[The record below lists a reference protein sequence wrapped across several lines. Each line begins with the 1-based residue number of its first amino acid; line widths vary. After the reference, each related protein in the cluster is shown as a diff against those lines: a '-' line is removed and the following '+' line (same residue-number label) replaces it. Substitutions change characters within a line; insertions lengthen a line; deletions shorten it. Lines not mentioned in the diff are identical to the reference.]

1 MVSSVNNRDLRTMN
15 ANNTSRWVKS
25 FKILFAVFILLS
37 LYLFLRQGNYNLS
50 ALNKALGSTA
60 VILAG
65 LTLLVGPLSKKFLSL
80 TQFMT
85 IRRHVGLLAFGAAIL
100 HVGIS
105 FSQISLSIP
114 ITFGILAILAWTYM
128 AFISRDSKVIQ
139 MGVALWKKHLSFAGV
154 FAFAVIFL
162 HVVFL
167 RYQGWTKWLH
177 GQVKQTPQLLHPSL
191 APLSVFTF
199 LFMCAV
205 ILYRVF
211 VFFKYRNKGKI

>member
-1 MVSSVNNRDLRTMN
+1 MN
-15 ANNTSRWVKS
+15 QNNTARWLKS
-25 FKILFAVFILLS
+25 FKLLLFVFLLLS
-37 LYLFLRQGNYNLS
+37 FYLFFRQGSYNLS
-50 ALNKALGSTA
+50 SINRALGSTA
-60 VILAG
+60 IILAG
-65 LTLLVGPLSKKFLSL
+65 ITLLVGPLSKKFLFF

-85 IRRHVGLLAFGAAIL
+85 IRRHMGLLAFGTALL

-105 FSQISLSIP
+105 FSQISLSIS
-114 ITFGILAILAWTYM
+114 IVFGILAILAWAYM

-139 MGVALWKKHLSFAGV
+139 MGVELWKKRLSFVGL
-154 FAFAVIFL
+154 FAFAAIFL

-167 RYQGWTKWLH
+167 RYQGWVRWFK
-177 GQVKQTPQLLHPSL
+177 GGVKQTPALLHPSL

-211 VFFKYRNKGKI
+211 VFFKYRDKEKKK